1 MWKYTKV
8 DLKLGIK
15 SCDKK
20 YLRGQNLQEIFIE
33 SKYKIQDIYL
43 VRPTLPFY
51 NLRVFV
57 ESKTYLTLSAVEAEM
72 MGLIDAID
80 FLHNF
85 HHKSITIET
94 NNSSIVKVVR
104 CRRYPRAYRGHRPY
118 PKRYAAILILC
129 S

>member
-15 SCDKK
+15 SCDIK

-57 ESKTYLTLSAVEAEM
+57 ESKTYLTLFCGWSGDDGA
-72 MGLIDAID
+72 DRCYR
-80 FLHNF
+80 FLAQF
-85 HHKSITIET
+85 
-94 NNSSIVKVVR
+94 
-104 CRRYPRAYRGHRPY
+104 PP
-118 PKRYAAILILC
+118 
-129 S
+129 